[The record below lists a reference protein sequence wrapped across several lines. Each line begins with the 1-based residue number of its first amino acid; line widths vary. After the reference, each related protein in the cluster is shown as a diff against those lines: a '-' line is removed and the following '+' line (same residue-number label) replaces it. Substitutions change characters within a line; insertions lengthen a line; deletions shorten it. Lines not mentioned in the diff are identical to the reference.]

1 MIRPYERNA
10 IKNKL
15 AWACSVQFNGTGMA
29 FMSFVFNVR
38 SNICY
43 TDESPFCFFRLSLHP
58 NTPKKV
64 IYTLN

>member
-1 MIRPYERNA
+1 MQKNHNNAAKIINKQTGFMIRPYERNA

-38 SNICY
+38 SNI
-43 TDESPFCFFRLSLHP
+43 SL
-58 NTPKKV
+58 
-64 IYTLN
+64 YR